1 MAKTQ
6 ILYFQE
12 KTPSKQRFLY
22 KSTTIAKN
30 CGIFVP
36 MFENEIKE
44 YESVRLEFQQKIA
57 EKMGEKQ
64 WMEYNEILFSAHS
77 CAIEGNSFTVDDTR
91 ILREQ
96 GMAMIPVGRSLLEC
110 TEMADHF
117 RAFDYMVSHLD
128 HPFDETLL
136 KEVNRLVTEH
146 TLSYRTPGAV
156 AGEYTTEDMAAGDT
170 VFGDHET
177 LIARVPQL
185 MSSTQRA
192 IDNGQHPM
200 IVAAKWHGY
209 YEYLHPFRDGN
220 GRTGRLL
227 SNFILLRAGHP
238 LLIVKL
244 EDRSEYIS
252 ALKQIRTEGSDEFLI
267 AFFFKTAITRMKS
280 ELAQKRKNTL
290 PTMFF

>member
-1 MAKTQ
+1 MRNYLQ
-6 ILYFQE
+6 SSE
-12 KTPSKQRFLY
+12 KVF
-22 KSTTIAKN
+22 
-30 CGIFVP
+30 IFAA
-36 MFENEIKE
+36 MYEKEIEE
-44 YESVRLEFQQKIA
+44 YESIRLEYQQKVA
-57 EKMGEKQ
+57 DKMGKKQ

-117 RAFDYMVSHLD
+117 RAFDFMVSHLD
-128 HPFDETLL
+128 NAFDESFL
-136 KEVNRLVTEH
+136 KEINRLVTEH
-146 TLSYRTPGAV
+146 TLAYRAPGSI
-156 AGEYTTEDMAAGDT
+156 AGEFTTEDMAAGDT
-170 VFGDHET
+170 VFGDHEE
-177 LIARVPQL
+177 LIARVPKL
-185 MSSTQRA
+185 MESTQRA
-192 IDNGQHPM
+192 IDDGQHPM

-238 LLIVKL
+238 LLIIRL

-252 ALKQIRTEGSDEFLI
+252 ALKQIRAEGTDEHLVD
-267 AFFFKTAITRMKS
+267 FFFKVAINRMKS

-290 PTMFF
+290 SIMFF

>member
-1 MAKTQ
+1 
-6 ILYFQE
+6 
-12 KTPSKQRFLY
+12 
-22 KSTTIAKN
+22 
-30 CGIFVP
+30 
-36 MFENEIKE
+36 MFEKDIKE
-44 YESVRLEFQQKIA
+44 YEDIRKEYQQKLA
-57 EKMGEKQ
+57 DRMGRNE

-96 GMAMIPVGRSLLEC
+96 GMAMIPVGRSLFEC

-117 RAFDYMVSHLD
+117 RAFDYMLSHLD
-128 HPFDETLL
+128 HPFDEPLL

-146 TLSYRTPGAV
+146 TLSYRAPEAK

-170 VFGDHET
+170 IFGDHEK
-177 LIARVPQL
+177 LIARVPAL
-185 MSSTQRA
+185 MTSTQKA
-192 IDNGQHPM
+192 LDDGQHPLV
-200 IVAAKWHGY
+200 VAAKWHGY

-227 SNFILLRAGHP
+227 SNFILLKAGHP
-238 LLIVKL
+238 LLIIKL

-252 ALKQIRTEGSDEFLI
+252 ALKQIRTEGTDEHLV
-267 AFFFKTAITRMKS
+267 AFFFKTAINRMKS

>member
-1 MAKTQ
+1 
-6 ILYFQE
+6 
-12 KTPSKQRFLY
+12 
-22 KSTTIAKN
+22 
-30 CGIFVP
+30 
-36 MFENEIKE
+36 MFEKEIEE
-44 YESVRLEFQQKIA
+44 YESVRLEYQQKIA
-57 EKMGEKQ
+57 DRIGKKQ

-117 RAFDYMVSHLD
+117 RAFDYMVGHLD
-128 HPFDETLL
+128 HPFDEALL

-146 TLSYRTPGAV
+146 TLSYRAPGAI

-185 MSSTQRA
+185 MASTQKA
-192 IDNGQHPM
+192 IDDGQHPLV
-200 IVAAKWHGY
+200 VAAKWHGY

-227 SNFILLRAGHP
+227 SNFILLRADHP
-238 LLIVKL
+238 LLIVRL
-244 EDRSEYIS
+244 EDRSDYIS
-252 ALKQIRTEGSDEFLI
+252 ALKQIRTEGTDEHLV
-267 AFFFKTAITRMKS
+267 AFFFKTAISRMKG
-280 ELAQKRKNTL
+280 ELGWHSSSRL
-290 PTMFF
+290 PSAV

>member
-1 MAKTQ
+1 M
-6 ILYFQE
+6 
-12 KTPSKQRFLY
+12 P
-22 KSTTIAKN
+22 
-30 CGIFVP
+30 IFAV
-36 MFENEIKE
+36 MFEKEIKE
-44 YESVRLEFQQKIA
+44 YESVRQQYQQKIA
-57 EKMGEKQ
+57 DKMGREQ

-96 GMAMIPVGRSLLEC
+96 GMSMIPVGRSLLEC

-117 RAFDYMVSHLD
+117 RAFDYMASHLD
-128 HPFDETLL
+128 NPFDEALL

-146 TLSYRTPGAV
+146 TLSYRAPGAF

-185 MSSTQRA
+185 MESTERA
-192 IDNGQHPM
+192 LNDGQHPLV
-200 IVAAKWHGY
+200 VAAKWHGY

-244 EDRSEYIS
+244 EDRSSYIS
-252 ALKQIRTEGSDEFLI
+252 ALKQIRIEGTDEHLI
-267 AFFFKTAITRMKS
+267 AFFFKTAISRMK
-280 ELAQKRKNTL
+280 EEMAEKRKL
-290 PTMFF
+290 SKPILFF

>member
-1 MAKTQ
+1 
-6 ILYFQE
+6 
-12 KTPSKQRFLY
+12 
-22 KSTTIAKN
+22 
-30 CGIFVP
+30 

-44 YESVRLEFQQKIA
+44 YESIRQEYQQKIA
-57 EKMGEKQ
+57 DRMGREQ
-64 WMEYNEILFSAHS
+64 WMEYYEILLSAHS

-96 GMAMIPVGRSLLEC
+96 GLAMIPVGRSLLEC

-117 RAFDYMVSHLD
+117 RAFGYMVGHLD
-128 HPFDETLL
+128 APFDEVLL

-146 TLSYRTPGAV
+146 TLAYRVPGAV
-156 AGEYTTEDMAAGDT
+156 AGDYTTEDMAAGDT

-177 LIARVPQL
+177 LIAQVPSL
-185 MSSTQRA
+185 MVSAQRA
-192 IDNGQHPM
+192 LDSGQHPM
-200 IVAAKWHGY
+200 VVAAKWHGY

-244 EDRSEYIS
+244 EDRSAYIS
-252 ALKQIRTEGSDEFLI
+252 ALKQIRTEGTDEHLV
-267 AFFFKTAITRMKS
+267 AFFFQTAITRMKD
-280 ELAQKRKNTL
+280 ELSQKRKNSL
-290 PTMFF
+290 PMMFF

>member
-1 MAKTQ
+1 
-6 ILYFQE
+6 
-12 KTPSKQRFLY
+12 
-22 KSTTIAKN
+22 
-30 CGIFVP
+30 
-36 MFENEIKE
+36 MFEKEIEE
-44 YESVRLEFQQKIA
+44 YESVRLEYQQKIA
-57 EKMGEKQ
+57 DRMGKKQ

-128 HPFDETLL
+128 HPFDEALL
-136 KEVNRLVTEH
+136 KEVNRLATEH
-146 TLSYRTPGAV
+146 TTN
-156 AGEYTTEDMAAGDT
+156 
-170 VFGDHET
+170 ET

-185 MSSTQRA
+185 MASTQKA
-192 IDNGQHPM
+192 IDDGQHPLV
-200 IVAAKWHGY
+200 VAAKWHGY

-227 SNFILLRAGHP
+227 SNFILLRADHP
-238 LLIVKL
+238 LLIVRL
-244 EDRSEYIS
+244 EDRSDYIS
-252 ALKQIRTEGSDEFLI
+252 ALKQIRTEGTDEHLV
-267 AFFFKTAITRMKS
+267 AFFFKTAISRMKG

>member
-1 MAKTQ
+1 MV
-6 ILYFQE
+6 IYFAFRSLIRNFAAMFEKDIEEYEDIRQEYQE
-12 KTPSKQRFLY
+12 K
-22 KSTTIAKN
+22 IAD
-30 CGIFVP
+30 
-36 MFENEIKE
+36 
-44 YESVRLEFQQKIA
+44 R
-57 EKMGEKQ
+57 MGHEQ
-64 WMEYNEILFSAHS
+64 WMEYNEILFTAYS

-117 RAFDYMVSHLD
+117 RAFDYMVGHLD
-128 HPFDETLL
+128 HPFDEALL

-146 TLSYRTPGAV
+146 TIAYRAQGAI

-170 VFGDHET
+170 MFGDHEE
-177 LIARVPQL
+177 LIARVPKL
-185 MSSTQRA
+185 MESTQRA
-192 IDNGQHPM
+192 LDDRQHPL

-227 SNFILLRAGHP
+227 SNFILLKASHP
-238 LLIVKL
+238 LLIIKL

-252 ALKQIRTEGSDEFLI
+252 ALKQIRTEGTDEHLV
-267 AFFFKTAITRMKS
+267 AFFFKTAINRMKS